1 MAQKDPAKPSWPPIR
16 SHFLSEIIGLS
27 WSDPKVY
34 LSSPFISA
42 KLAHQRKI
50 ARVKLMWDFS
60 GKTAIVT
67 GAGSGMGAQV
77 AQDLLA
83 AGANVC
89 MLDIKNQ
96 PEGYAGYGERAVYFQ
111 GDITDHAFVERA
123 VSATRDNFGAIDYL
137 VNAAGILLFGE
148 DVGVADIDFAVWDRV
163 LDVNLKGPARLVQ
176 LCLPHL
182 LERPASAMV
191 HYSSIGA
198 YRGDSKAQDAY
209 QVSKA
214 GLIEL
219 SRSIAIQYAGRGL
232 RSNIVSPGM
241 IDTPLQA
248 RWDSMPGARE
258 AVAAAVPLKRL
269 GRPEDLSKPTLFLL
283 SDLASYITGVDL
295 VVDGGLLA
303 LP

>member
-1 MAQKDPAKPSWPPIR
+1 
-16 SHFLSEIIGLS
+16 
-27 WSDPKVY
+27 
-34 LSSPFISA
+34 
-42 KLAHQRKI
+42 
-50 ARVKLMWDFS
+50 MWDFS
-60 GKTAIVT
+60 DRTAVVT

-77 AQDLLA
+77 AHDLLD
-83 AGANVC
+83 AGASVC
-89 MLDIKNQ
+89 MIDVKKE
-96 PEGYAGYGERAVYFQ
+96 PADYAGFGERAVYCQ
-111 GDITDHAFVERA
+111 GDITDHAFLESSVATAVER
-123 VSATRDNFGAIDYL
+123 FGGIDYL

-176 LCLPHL
+176 LCLPHM
-182 LERPASAMV
+182 LERPAPAMV

-209 QVSKA
+209 QASKA
-214 GLIEL
+214 ALMEL
-219 SRSIAIQYAGRGL
+219 SKSIAIQYADRGL
-232 RSNIVSPGM
+232 RSNVVSPGM

-269 GRPEDLSKPTLFLL
+269 GRPEDLSNPTLFLL
-283 SDLASYITGVDL
+283 SDLSGYITGVDL